1 MKIVKNGYWENASVR
16 VTIITPTF
24 NRRNTLDRAI
34 RSIEAQTYME
44 WEYIIVDDGS
54 CDDTYQ
60 LVKPFM
66 ENTNHP
72 VMYIKKENG
81 GVHTARNLG
90 FRYARGELIINLDSD
105 DELTPN
111 AVQTFLDAWDAIPS
125 GQKKFYREVVAQC
138 VDENGKRVGK
148 MFPPDINSM
157 PKDAARR
164 CCDEIHGEHV
174 ACMVTSVMQSHLF
187 PEPAG
192 VTFVTEDILWNRLD
206 AEYLSYYTN
215 DIARVYHMEGDDH
228 LSEFTPRKKTIQS
241 CRNTMWEAMTM
252 LNSWDIYG
260 NRKSRSYFRSILIY
274 CVMEQVLRQADRDGH
289 PYRKDWRLTRIKD
302 RCIRILLWIP
312 ASVAAC
318 IYRAK
323 KL

>member
-111 AVQTFLDAWDAIPS
+111 AVQTFLDVWDAIPDDR
-125 GQKKFYREVVAQC
+125 KKLYREVVAQC

-157 PKDAARR
+157 PKDMARR
-164 CCDEIHGEHV
+164 YCDETHGEHV

>member
-1 MKIVKNGYWENASVR
+1 MEMEIVKNRYWENASVR

-54 CDDTYQ
+54 SDDTYQ

-72 VMYIKKENG
+72 VMYIRKENG

-90 FRYARGELIINLDSD
+90 FRYARGELLINLDSD

-125 GQKKFYREVVAQC
+125 DQKKFYREVVAQC

-164 CCDEIHGEHV
+164 CCDETHGEHV

-206 AEYLSYYTN
+206 AEYLSFYTN
-215 DIARVYHMEGDDH
+215 NIARVYHMDGGDH
-228 LSEFTPRKKTIQS
+228 LSEFTPRKKTLQS

-252 LNSWDIYG
+252 LNSWDVYG
-260 NRKSRSYFRSILIY
+260 SRKGRSYFRTMLLF
-274 CVMEQVLRQADRDGH
+274 CVMAHILRWMDKDGLQFREEWVLAE
-289 PYRKDWRLTRIKD
+289 
-302 RCIRILLWIP
+302 
-312 ASVAAC
+312 
-318 IYRAK
+318 AK
-323 KL
+323 V